1 MNIIVRR
8 FGKKINIQRAI
19 ELGYITIEEKS
30 IIPNV
35 TSVICQ
41 STNLFDMNGKEIYV
55 GDILID
61 WLPIIISIGIP
72 FAATAIM
79 TFIMGEPCNYKE
91 FLKCLT
97 IKFSAKKIKTYLKDA
112 DLSCEVNL
120 NEISNMINERQKLLD
135 NNYRELYDIDIENG
149 KIEYAIRRMDNLS
162 I

>member
-55 GDILID
+55 GDILVDAISKNEYEVIQYYASIFIKRLDNKNACIID
-61 WLPIIISIGIP
+61 TI
-72 FAATAIM
+72 T
-79 TFIMGEPCNYKE
+79 NYK
-91 FLKCLT
+91 LGNT
-97 IKFSAKKIKTYLKDA
+97 IDFYIK
-112 DLSCEVNL
+112 NQ
-120 NEISNMINERQKLLD
+120 NEI
-135 NNYRELYDIDIENG
+135 
-149 KIEYAIRRMDNLS
+149 
-162 I
+162 

>member
-1 MNIIVRR
+1 
-8 FGKKINIQRAI
+8 
-19 ELGYITIEEKS
+19 
-30 IIPNV
+30 
-35 TSVICQ
+35 
-41 STNLFDMNGKEIYV
+41 
-55 GDILID
+55 
-61 WLPIIISIGIP
+61 
-72 FAATAIM
+72 
-79 TFIMGEPCNYKE
+79 MGEPCNYKE

-135 NNYRELYDIDIENG
+135 NNCRELYDIDIENG